1 MKRIQKIDSAKN
13 LLKVNETLKTHS
25 EELKKESSY
34 LKLQV
39 QKLQISEK
47 RLHNLLLENEIT
59 SRSDYIEYLTSG
71 PNETVN
77 LLIIQMITNENNNQ
91 KYINSNSNFEL
102 QFSNSL

>member
-13 LLKVNETLKTHS
+13 LLKVNETLKTHL

-77 LLIIQMITNENNNQ
+77 LLII
-91 KYINSNSNFEL
+91 
-102 QFSNSL
+102 